1 MLTSCRRQRAD
12 QLIGWG
18 VQASPQPCGLRSYE
32 ARRMEIRARTPR
44 PRSAAA
50 ARMGR
55 ETPPVSGR
63 LCFIFAEALAVGL
76 AVAVAVALAD
86 GLMVVASGDAVVI
99 SPSSDTVMVAVMSG
113 WTSQKY
119 E

>member
-18 VQASPQPCGLRSYE
+18 VQASPQPGGPRSYE
-32 ARRMEIRARTPR
+32 ARRMEIRAKTPR

-63 LCFIFAEALAVGL
+63 LGFMLAEALAVGL
-76 AVAVAVALAD
+76 ADAVAVALAD
-86 GLMVVASGDAVVI
+86 GLMEALMEALDEDEAPPPPDTLTLPVI
-99 SPSSDTVMVAVMSG
+99 WG
-113 WTSQKY
+113 WIVHW
-119 E
+119 

>member
-63 LCFIFAEALAVGL
+63 LCFMFAEALAVGL
-76 AVAVAVALAD
+76 AVALAD

-99 SPSSDTVMVAVMSG
+99 SPPSDTVMVAVISG
-113 WTSQKY
+113 CIEQW
-119 E
+119 

>member
-12 QLIGWG
+12 ELIGWG

-63 LCFIFAEALAVGL
+63 LCFMFAEALAVGL
-76 AVAVAVALAD
+76 AVAVALALALAD
-86 GLMVVASGDAVVI
+86 GLMVVASCAAVVI
-99 SPSSDTVMVAVMSG
+99 
-113 WTSQKY
+113 
-119 E
+119 